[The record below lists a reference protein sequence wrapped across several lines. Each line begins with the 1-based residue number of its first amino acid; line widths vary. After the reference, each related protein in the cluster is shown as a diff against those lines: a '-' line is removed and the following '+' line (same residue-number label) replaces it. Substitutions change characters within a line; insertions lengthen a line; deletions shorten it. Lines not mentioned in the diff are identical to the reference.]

1 MAQTIRDF
9 AVFISVAAVM
19 CLLGFAAR
27 YFLLPFSSAL
37 ATVAG
42 IMVPIALYLPFLRWV
57 RLGGL
62 SGKRR

>member
-1 MAQTIRDF
+1 MARTIRDY
-9 AVFISVAAVM
+9 AVFISVVAVM
-19 CLLGFAAR
+19 CLLGVAAK
-27 YFLLPFSSAL
+27 YFLRPWSTDL